1 EITEGVFLENVEDV
15 ILILQEIRAMG
26 ISISIDDFGTG
37 YSSLNYLKKLPID
50 RIKIDKSFVDNIVE
64 SKKDRAIVQTI
75 ITMTESLD
83 LEVIAEGAEFLEQ
96 IEILNKMG
104 CYEIQGYYYAKPM
117 SAEDCNTFFKNW
129 SQKNI

>member
-1 EITEGVFLENVEDV
+1 
-15 ILILQEIRAMG
+15 MG

-37 YSSLNYLKKLPID
+37 YSSLNYLKKLPIN
-50 RIKIDKSFVDNIVE
+50 RIKIDKSFVDNIVG

-117 SAEDCNTFFKNW
+117 SAKDCSTFFKSW